1 MTMKTRVEKIKPMK
15 HEEWANG
22 YIQEVVRE
30 IEKTQK
36 KLNELIGM
44 VNHLVITNHLHN

>member
-1 MTMKTRVEKIKPMK
+1 MKSRVEKLKTTMK

-30 IEKTQK
+30 IEKTQH
-36 KLNELIGM
+36 KLNELVAL
-44 VNHLVITNHLHN
+44 VNHIIVTNHLEV